1 MDPAEAVSVP
11 AFEFTVPVLIAG
23 GGACGAVAALAARDA
38 GAEVLL
44 LEQDAAPSG
53 TTSMSQGLICAAG
66 TAAQRRAGVEDGPDR
81 FFADIMAKTRGL
93 ADPVLARTIAD
104 EAGPC
109 VDWLIQ
115 SHDVPYDLDV
125 RFRAAYG
132 HTALRVHGWP
142 GRGGG
147 DVLQLLHS
155 RLGAAGADV
164 LAAARLCEVF
174 THPDGRIV
182 GVEVER
188 PKGVRERIGCG
199 ALVMAMGGFAA
210 NAAMVARH
218 MPEAAKAGY
227 NGHEGS
233 RGDAMILGE
242 RLGAAFGDM
251 GAYQGYAMLTDPQG
265 VTVPPGVVVEGGLL
279 VNAAGDRFVDETL
292 DIAGMVHPVLAQP
305 GGRAWVVYDAEIEAR
320 CAYIPETQQLLE
332 LRAARCADTVEGL
345 AGQMGVPPAALEGAL
360 DDAYR
365 AQARGGPDAVGRS
378 WSEAPPPTAPFRA
391 LKVRGAIYHTQ
402 GGLQVDGRA
411 RVRRADGAAF
421 PNLFAGGGS
430 ARGVSGPSYWGYLPA
445 MGLCCAATLGRLA
458 GASAAEAAAVMARP
472 GG

>member
-1 MDPAEAVSVP
+1 MTQTQPAPE
-11 AFEFTVPVLIAG
+11 FEFTVPVLIAG
-23 GGACGAVAALAARDA
+23 GGACGAVAALSARDA

-44 LEQDAAPSG
+44 LEQDLAPSG

-66 TAAQRRAGVEDGPDR
+66 TKAQQRAGVEDSPDR
-81 FFADIMAKTRGL
+81 FFADILAKTRGQT
-93 ADPVLARTIAD
+93 DPVLARTIAD
-104 EAGPC
+104 AAGPC
-109 VDWLIQ
+109 IDWLVDR
-115 SHDVPYDLDV
+115 HDVPYALDV

-132 HTALRVHGWP
+132 HSVLRVHGWP
-142 GRGGG
+142 GHGGG
-147 DVLQLLHS
+147 DVLNLLHA

-164 LAAARLCEVF
+164 LTGARLREVF
-174 THPDGRIV
+174 THPDGRIA
-182 GVEVER
+182 GVEIER
-188 PKGVRERIGCG
+188 PKGARERIGCG

-251 GAYQGYAMLTDPQG
+251 GSYQGYAMLTDPQG
-265 VTVPPGVVVEGGLL
+265 VTVPPGVVVEGGML
-279 VNAAGDRFVDETL
+279 VNAAGARFVDETL

-305 GGRAWVVYDAEIEAR
+305 GGQAWVVYDAEIEAR

-332 LRAARCADTVEGL
+332 LRAARCADTVQEL
-345 AGQMGVPPAALEGAL
+345 AGLMGVDAQALEASL

-365 AQARGGPDAVGRS
+365 AQSAWRPDSVGRS
-378 WSEAPPPTAPFRA
+378 WSESPPPTAPFRA

-402 GGLQVDGRA
+402 GGLQIDARA
-411 RVRRADGAAF
+411 RVRRADGAGF
-421 PNLFAGGGS
+421 SNLFAGGGS

-445 MGLCCAATLGRLA
+445 MGLCCAATLGRIA
-458 GASAAEAAAVMARP
+458 GASAAEAAAIAAGSGV
-472 GG
+472 